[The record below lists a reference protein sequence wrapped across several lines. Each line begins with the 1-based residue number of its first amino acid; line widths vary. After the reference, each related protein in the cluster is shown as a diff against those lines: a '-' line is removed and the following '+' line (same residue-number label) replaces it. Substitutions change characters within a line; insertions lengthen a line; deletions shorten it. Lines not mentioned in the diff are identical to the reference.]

1 VQEKGQAAR
10 EKQLAVQSH
19 RDLPAVRPGC
29 QLLLGKKEKAFRRGK
44 LATNGM
50 RDVTAGFKAG
60 SLYRCPIVA
69 RSRRMFSR
77 QGQKKTYESQERSGI
92 NLRLLGQGRAGGVS
106 TGHPSRDFYPAT
118 ARGGH
123 PGRLA

>member
-1 VQEKGQAAR
+1 MREKSQAAC

-19 RDLPAVRPGC
+19 RDLPAVRHGF
-29 QLLLGKKEKAFRRGK
+29 QLLLGKKEEAFRRSK
-44 LATNGM
+44 LAANGV
-50 RDVTAGFKAG
+50 RDVTAGFKAV

-77 QGQKKTYESQERSGI
+77 QGQKKTCESQERSGI

-106 TGHPSRDFYPAT
+106 TGHPSRDLYPA
-118 ARGGH
+118 AAGGGP